1 MRDFPKPEIPA
12 RKRSQSLVSS
22 PDRVSSEST
31 DEKWFLRPGAR
42 TNDGVRLFCFPC
54 AGYGAAMYRP
64 WINAR
69 PGVLDVYPVQP
80 PGRANRLG
88 EPAVASIPDLATRLA
103 KAIAP
108 LTDRPYAFFGHSF
121 GATLAA
127 FTCLELEREG
137 CPVPV
142 HLFLSARH
150 PPNCP
155 SPVSPMSHMSDDD
168 FVSEINTR
176 YGGIPEQILNEPD
189 ILAMLLPAL
198 RADIRSLEL
207 IEGQRVVDIPAPI
220 TTFGGLS
227 DSIISADLIDYWQ
240 DWTSYG
246 YRRMMFEGD
255 HFFLDNQR
263 EALLD
268 EIAETLKYALGDS
281 PRQRLQP

>member
-1 MRDFPKPEIPA
+1 MRDFPKPEIPVK
-12 RKRSQSLVSS
+12 KRSQNLESHTGQIS
-22 PDRVSSEST
+22 PETT

-42 TNDGVRLFCFPC
+42 QDDGVRLFCIPC
-54 AGYGAAMYRP
+54 AGYGAAMYRS

-69 PGVLDVYPVQP
+69 PGILDVYPVQP

-88 EPAVASIPDLATRLA
+88 EPAVASIPDLAARLA

-127 FTCLELEREG
+127 FTCLELERAG
-137 CPVPV
+137 YPVPV

-155 SPVSPMSHMSDDD
+155 SPVPPMSHMSDDE

-198 RADIRSLEL
+198 RADIRALEL
-207 IEGQRVVDIPAPI
+207 IEGQRAVDLPSPI

-240 DWTSYG
+240 DWTASG
-246 YRRMMFEGD
+246 YRRRMFEGD

-263 EALLD
+263 DALLD
-268 EIAETLKYALGDS
+268 EIAETLKYARDVS